1 LRVGLKAYPYN
12 DLLDAAAMA
21 ADGFI
26 FYRSDNGIWLTD
38 RVPPKYL
45 KKI

>member
-1 LRVGLKAYPYN
+1 
-12 DLLDAAAMA
+12 LLDAAAMA